1 MLQAIDGFFG
11 KRGLRYDQS
20 TAATR
25 FEQLLGLGALI
36 LLGCVMAAVVRGQPH
51 WHRVPVL
58 VWVHLATIGA
68 ALAITPAM
76 LWRRRGDMWHR
87 RLGWVW
93 AIAMFAT
100 ATMSFGIRLTNP
112 GALSIIHILSA
123 ITIIGVPVLVV
134 AARRRDLARHRRQ
147 ARAFVIGALLV
158 AGFFT
163 FPFNR
168 LLGGWL
174 FG

>member
-1 MLQAIDGFFG
+1 MLQAVDGFFG

-25 FEQLLGLGALI
+25 FEQLLGAGALV
-36 LLGCVMAAVVRGQPH
+36 LLGCVVAAVARGQSQ
-51 WHRVPVL
+51 WHLVPPI
-58 VWVHLATIGA
+58 VWAHLATILL
-68 ALAITPAM
+68 ALAITPVM
-76 LWRRRGDMWHR
+76 LWRRRGDHLHR
-87 RLGWVW
+87 RLGWIW

-100 ATMSFGIRLTNP
+100 AVMSFGIRLTNR
-112 GALSIIHILSA
+112 GDLSVIHILSV
-123 ITIIGVPVLVV
+123 ITIIGVPVLVI
-134 AARRRDLARHRRQ
+134 AARRHDLARHRGQ
-147 ARAFVIGALLV
+147 ARGFVIGALLV

-168 LLGGWL
+168 LLGSWL